1 MNKLARNNLLL
12 AIEAKTEDQLIR
24 SLKIILDSLTKNIKE
39 MKVGQPRSDY
49 RYIMKKDVNYNEVVK
64 WLNQTAT

>member
-24 SLKIILDSLTKNIKE
+24 SLKIIVDSYSKGIKQI
-39 MKVGQPRSDY
+39 KVGQSRSDY
-49 RYIMKKDVNYNEVVK
+49 QYIMKKDIDYDEAVK